1 MEKNIYG
8 LLNEVKT
15 DLTEYEAAELSSQEL
30 EQHKQRIIMEVKNME
45 NRFGRNGDF
54 GQKESRRK
62 RKVWAKAA
70 GVAAACVIALGGAA
84 AANPVLAKEL
94 FSDVFGKLIQNAQ
107 GEKYEKEDTEMF
119 TKLGENATAVQ
130 AEVESRQGGEGYCT
144 TVENNGVTLSVSD
157 VYCDGYVLYYTATL
171 ETSDEGLSQADGIV
185 IDAKDG
191 KCSTIALDG
200 TDTEGYS
207 TRAFEK
213 AEDGTFVAVQRL
225 DLMNPT
231 DTEMQ
236 SGVFELEG
244 KETIVVD
251 WSMWN
256 LSGYQW
262 DQWDEQG
269 EYLSTGKVDGEWRL
283 RFPVTI
289 DRAGNKV
296 FDIQKEENGI
306 TVKSGTKT
314 KAGLVVE
321 VDLPDFRQAPYND
334 PYNDPDIAICDSE
347 GKPLQWMGQTADLH
361 EDGTSTWKIMVLYD
375 GQKDLSFQAVSKDEE
390 PVTFADIGFE
400 VP

>member
-30 EQHKQRIIMEVKNME
+30 EQHKQRIMMEVKNME
-45 NRFGRNGDF
+45 HRFGRKGNF
-54 GQKESRRK
+54 GQAEGRRK
-62 RKVWAKAA
+62 SKVWTKAA
-70 GVAAACVIALGGAA
+70 GVAAACVIAIGGVA
-84 AANPVLAKEL
+84 AANPVFAKEL

-157 VYCDGYVLYYTATL
+157 VYCDGYVLYYTAVL

-185 IDAKDG
+185 IDDKEG

-200 TDTEGYS
+200 IDTEGYS

-256 LSGYQW
+256 LSGYLW

-269 EYLSTGKVDGEWRL
+269 EYVSTGKVDGEWRL

-296 FDIQKEENGI
+296 SRRKRTALQSRAEPRPRLGWLWKWICQISARRHTTILIMTRILQSVTLRASRSSGWGSRQTSMRTARLLGRLWCCTMARKI
-306 TVKSGTKT
+306 CPSRRYQRMKS
-314 KAGLVVE
+314 
-321 VDLPDFRQAPYND
+321 R
-334 PYNDPDIAICDSE
+334 
-347 GKPLQWMGQTADLH
+347 
-361 EDGTSTWKIMVLYD
+361 
-375 GQKDLSFQAVSKDEE
+375 
-390 PVTFADIGFE
+390 
-400 VP
+400 

>member
-1 MEKNIYG
+1 
-8 LLNEVKT
+8 
-15 DLTEYEAAELSSQEL
+15 
-30 EQHKQRIIMEVKNME
+30 
-45 NRFGRNGDF
+45 
-54 GQKESRRK
+54 
-62 RKVWAKAA
+62 
-70 GVAAACVIALGGAA
+70 
-84 AANPVLAKEL
+84 
-94 FSDVFGKLIQNAQ
+94 
-107 GEKYEKEDTEMF
+107 
-119 TKLGENATAVQ
+119 
-130 AEVESRQGGEGYCT
+130 
-144 TVENNGVTLSVSD
+144 
-157 VYCDGYVLYYTATL
+157 
-171 ETSDEGLSQADGIV
+171 
-185 IDAKDG
+185 
-191 KCSTIALDG
+191 
-200 TDTEGYS
+200 
-207 TRAFEK
+207 
-213 AEDGTFVAVQRL
+213 
-225 DLMNPT
+225 MNPT

-334 PYNDPDIAICDSE
+334 PYNDPDIAICDAE
-347 GKPLQWMGQTADLH
+347 GKPLQWMGQQADLH